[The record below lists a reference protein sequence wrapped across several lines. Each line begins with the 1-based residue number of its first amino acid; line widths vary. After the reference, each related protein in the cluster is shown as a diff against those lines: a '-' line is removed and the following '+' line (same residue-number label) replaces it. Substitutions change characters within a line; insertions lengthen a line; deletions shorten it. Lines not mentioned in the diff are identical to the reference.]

1 MLNRAIGSELHG
13 MTESAAVWCE
23 IREAAASIASTEA
36 ILAPYLRATILERHG
51 LAAAISQLLAAKV
64 NLPQADQES
73 VRALFEQILTQDSDL
88 IDVITCDLKAAVE
101 RDPAA
106 HGVTDVFLNHK
117 GFHALE
123 SFRIAHCLW
132 KEHRTALALHLQ
144 SRISEVF
151 AVDIH
156 PACSIGRGIFIDHGT
171 GVVIGET
178 TVIADDVSI
187 LQGVTL
193 GGTGK
198 EVGDRHP
205 KIARGVLISAG
216 AKILGNIRVG
226 AASKV
231 GAGSVVLDDVPE
243 RTTVVGVPARIV
255 GRPRE
260 ESPALTMNVRVDD
273 G

>member
-1 MLNRAIGSELHG
+1 MDAIV
-13 MTESAAVWCE
+13 SAAGWRE
-23 IREAAASIASTEA
+23 IRDAAASMASQEP
-36 ILAPYLRATILERHG
+36 ILAPYLRATILERPG
-51 LAAAISQLLAAKV
+51 LAAAISCLLATRLTV
-64 NLPQADQES
+64 PEMDRDL
-73 VRALFEQILTQDSDL
+73 VTALFEETLAEHDALIEVIL
-88 IDVITCDLKAAVE
+88 CDLKAAVD
-101 RDPAA
+101 RNPAVQ
-106 HGVTDVFLNHK
+106 GLIDVFLNHK

-123 SFRIAHCLW
+123 AYRIAHCLW
-132 KEHRTALALHLQ
+132 NQNRKALALHLQ

-178 TVIADDVSI
+178 TAIADEVSI

-198 EVGDRHP
+198 DVGDRHP
-205 KIARGVLISAG
+205 KIERGVLICAG
-216 AKILGNIRVG
+216 AKILGNIRIG

-231 GAGSVVLDDVPE
+231 GAGSVVLNDVPP

-255 GRPRE
+255 GRPRD
-260 ESPALTMNVRVDD
+260 ESPALEMNVRVDHE
-273 G
+273 